1 MRLPP
6 ILLVIAVAAAAGFGA
21 NAAEFKLEE
30 VASLGATPPRELK
43 PRTILFVDQSKDKLA
58 DATTGLI
65 PFEDWVRA
73 RPVQQ
78 RFLSLFPG
86 FVEPVLKGG
95 AKLKLSIYVAEARF
109 RLAKPA
115 NAFDLS
121 RYATIA
127 FLENIDPAIK
137 HRPLAPADA
146 WPNRDMPNRT
156 AELAHS
162 RRPDRAW
169 CVDGT
174 TCIESR
180 YKFEGK
186 IPSGILLA
194 NKLRDENKKPIP
206 DFIEFQSEM
215 RLYSPQ
221 QPAFAEVSGLT
232 GIDGTP
238 SGVLEQS
245 IFWVNQV
252 MQFGKLLAVLQP
264 HPDDANASIASVYLV
279 LAVRDDVL
287 NKQRDFAKAPILR
300 NLVPAQLLMGK
311 SSFNAGNSISAGL
324 PKYARSRIQAIAAIM
339 DGQ

>member
-1 MRLPP
+1 MRIFPT
-6 ILLVIAVAAAAGFGA
+6 LVALAVAATAICGA
-21 NAAEFKLEE
+21 DARAAEFKLEE

-43 PRTILFVDQSKDKLA
+43 PRTILFTDQRKDKLA

-65 PFEDWVRA
+65 PFEDWARA

-86 FVEPVLKGG
+86 YVEPTLKTGS
-95 AKLKLSIYVAEARF
+95 KVKLSIYVAEARF
-109 RLAKPA
+109 NLGKPPG
-115 NAFDLS
+115 AFNLS

-127 FLENIDPAIK
+127 FLESIDPAIK
-137 HRPLAPADA
+137 HRAIAPADA
-146 WPNRDMPNRT
+146 RPTKD
-156 AELAHS
+156 AEFAQS

-169 CVDGT
+169 CADG

-221 QPAFAEVSGLT
+221 QPEFAEVKNLT
-232 GIDGTP
+232 GIDGAP
-238 SGVLEQS
+238 GGVLEQS

-264 HPDDANASIASVYLV
+264 HPDDANATIASVYLV
-279 LAVRDDVL
+279 LGVRDDVL
-287 NKQRDFAKAPILR
+287 NKQRDFAKAPVLR
-300 NLVPAQLLMGK
+300 NLVPAQLLMGN
-311 SSFNAGNSISAGL
+311 SSFNSGNSISAGL